1 MRWNV
6 ERSETG
12 GKCKH
17 ITVYCECYCMCH
29 CFNSPQGRADKGKNE
44 SSSPRQNY
52 WKCLWIE
59 KHSGPRG
66 IQEKNL
72 QNLDTI
78 MQTCPSLIFILIQ
91 DAISI
96 LYLSRWFVRVGKIL
110 RVMVFY
116 FEALLRLLLSSLPFY
131 SSDRCFCISSLCLS
145 CAPTAAPWESTLWLT
160 NPSCVL
166 NDAPQASHVNFLF
179 SAIQLAIWLNI
190 GYKIIQWWW
199 RRIYTR
205 ALLQNIRAASSINWH
220 FIYARS
226 TTSDCYCRKGGPRGF
241 QQKKLHN
248 WRTLWLAVSSS
259 GLGVPTCNR
268 VLLLSFKGY
277 L

>member
-1 MRWNV
+1 
-6 ERSETG
+6 
-12 GKCKH
+12 
-17 ITVYCECYCMCH
+17 
-29 CFNSPQGRADKGKNE
+29 
-44 SSSPRQNY
+44 
-52 WKCLWIE
+52 
-59 KHSGPRG
+59 
-66 IQEKNL
+66 
-72 QNLDTI
+72 

-91 DAISI
+91 DAILI

-110 RVMVFY
+110 GVMVFY
-116 FEALLRLLLSSLPFY
+116 FEALLRLLLSFLPFY

-145 CAPTAAPWESTLWLT
+145 CAPMAAPWESTLWLT

-241 QQKKLHN
+241 QQKISPLPSHRSLHPIKEYWPGIPPHWWWWFLFFRLHLFFN
-248 WRTLWLAVSSS
+248 SLLFSQESYFRSDIIAGPS
-259 GLGVPTCNR
+259 GFG
-268 VLLLSFKGY
+268 
-277 L
+277 